1 MFQVHNVLV
10 IGLGLIGGSF
20 ARAACDLPKIQRVVG
35 FDLNSEECDL
45 ALALGFVDE
54 IAVDLEAAVNASDL
68 VMLAVPVKAIEHV
81 MAQIAPWLKD
91 STILTDVGS
100 TKLNII
106 QAASDIWPSLPL
118 GFVPGHPIA
127 GAEKSGVSASDAE
140 LFLHRKVIL
149 TPPDSASPDATLA
162 LARLWQSMGAEVVQM
177 DPQRHDQVLA
187 ATSHLPHLLAF
198 SLADTLAAEAEST
211 DIFRYAA
218 GGFRDFTRIAA
229 SDPTMWHDV
238 CFANREQLLVQID
251 RFMDGVKTLREGVES
266 GDSQA
271 LLGIFTRAKA
281 SREHFSLVL
290 ERTGYAELRGDSSAT
305 LFVSPTPYLQ
315 GELRAPGDRSIS
327 QRAIMLA
334 AIAKG
339 VSDIEGLIESED
351 TLATIQVFRDL
362 GVVIEGPHQGKLR
375 VYGVGLDGLQ
385 APSAPLYFGS
395 SITSLRMLVGLL
407 SAQHFD
413 VEITGSDRISHYT
426 FEDLI
431 EPLSAMG
438 ADILSQEG
446 RLPLLIKG
454 HQALKPITYSPLYSS
469 AQIKGAL
476 LLAAMSS
483 GVSLEI
489 FEPNTTRDHTER
501 LLAGFGVNLKREGR
515 RLSLHSGAHLRGRS
529 VQVPS
534 DLSFSIAFAVGALSR
549 QGSSI
554 LIENCSANP
563 TRMQT
568 VRLLQRMGGAI
579 DVSGIRQGSGEPI
592 ADLEV
597 LASNLQGIDCLSSE
611 LSGVGDDLPFIV
623 LAMTCAQSES
633 SILGVDRMSA
643 GQQLLLHKTAEQFN
657 KAGAEITIHADRV
670 SILPVSSWV
679 AVNLDASEHPS
690 LALALIMLSL
700 RFDQSVRIDG
710 CRAMSTAFP
719 EYLDQA
725 RRVGIRL
732 VEE

>member
-1 MFQVHNVLV
+1 MFKVQNVLV

-20 ARAACDLPKIQRVVG
+20 ARAAREVHKVEQVIG

-45 ALALGFVDE
+45 ALALGFVDD
-54 IAVDLEAAVNASDL
+54 IAADLESAVRSCDL
-68 VMLAVPVKAIEHV
+68 IMLAVPVKAIEHV

-91 STILTDVGS
+91 TAILTDVGS

-106 QAASDIWPSLPL
+106 QAASDIWPILPP

-140 LFLHRKVIL
+140 LFAHRKVIL
-149 TPPDSASPDATLA
+149 TPPASSSPDAVLT

-177 DPQRHDQVLA
+177 EPKRHDQVLA

-198 SLADTLAAEAEST
+198 SLVDTLAAEAEST

-251 RFMDGVKTLREGVES
+251 RFLGGVHNLREAVES
-266 GDSQA
+266 GDGQA
-271 LLGIFTRAKA
+271 LTGIFTRAKA

-290 ERTGYAELRGDSSAT
+290 ERAGYSELRGDSSALLRT
-305 LFVSPTPYLQ
+305 SPATHVL

-334 AIAKG
+334 AIAEG
-339 VSDIEGLIESED
+339 ISDIDGLIESED

-362 GVVIEGPHQGKLR
+362 GVVIEGPHQGRLR
-375 VYGVGLDGLQ
+375 VYGVGLNGLQ

-395 SITSLRMLVGLL
+395 SITSLIMLVGLL
-407 SAQHFD
+407 SAQSFN
-413 VEITGSDRISHYT
+413 VELTGSEQLYDYSLK
-426 FEDLI
+426 DLI
-431 EPLSAMG
+431 EPLSQMG
-438 ADILSQEG
+438 AVIKSREG
-446 RLPLLIKG
+446 CLPLSIQGNPL
-454 HQALKPITYSPLYSS
+454 LSSVVYSPIYSS
-469 AQIKGAL
+469 AQIKGSL

-489 FEPNTTRDHTER
+489 VETNTTRDHTER
-501 LLAGFGVNLKREGR
+501 LLAGFGVNLVREGR
-515 RLSLHSGAHLRGRS
+515 RLILERNATLRGRS
-529 VQVPS
+529 IQVPA
-534 DLSFSIAFAVGALSR
+534 DLSFSIAFALGAMSLKGSR
-549 QGSSI
+549 VF
-554 LIENCSANP
+554 IENCSVNP
-563 TRMQT
+563 SRMQT

-579 DVSGIRQGSGEPI
+579 NVSGVRQGSGEPI
-592 ADLEV
+592 ADLDV
-597 LASNLQGIDCLSSE
+597 LESSLQGIDCLSSE
-611 LSGVGDDLPFIV
+611 LSGVGDDLPFV
-623 LAMTCAQSES
+623 LLGMVFAQSES
-633 SILGVDRMSA
+633 SIQGVDRLSS
-643 GQQLLLHKTAEQFN
+643 GQKTLLQKTIEQFN
-657 KAGAEITIHADRV
+657 KAGATIEMDATCI
-670 SILPVSSWV
+670 SISPVSDWQ
-679 AVNLDASEHPS
+679 AVDLEASESPS
-690 LALALIMLSL
+690 LALALIILSL
-700 RFDQSVRIDG
+700 RFEHSVQISG